1 MALSLNER
9 ALRRVEALVAEA
21 EALGVAVRVLSNGT
35 RVIDCG
41 IEAPGGLEAGRIFA
55 EVGMGG
61 LGSVT
66 FTHLVFLGDWWL
78 PALKVYTD
86 QPKLA
91 CMAAQYAGWSVS
103 KGDYFAMGSG
113 PGRALIRAEEK
124 LYDELSYTDPA
135 TVAVLC
141 LETGTMPTP
150 EVADYIAE
158 RAGIAADRLTLL
170 VAPTACAVGGVQVAA
185 RVVETGLHKL
195 HELGFDLSKILT
207 GFGTCPLPP
216 VAKSD
221 IRAIGRTN
229 DAILYGGQFHYT
241 VRADDRELEE
251 LTPRV
256 PASTSRDYGA
266 PFYDTFKG
274 YKFDF
279 YQVDPLLFSPA
290 EIFVTNVASGRTF
303 HAGQVNGEVLQK
315 SFLE

>member
-9 ALRRVEALVAEA
+9 ALARAETLITEA
-21 EALGVAVRVLSNGT
+21 EALGAAVQVLSNGT

-41 IEAPGGLEAGRIFA
+41 IDVPGGLEAGRIFA
-55 EVGMGG
+55 EVCMGG
-61 LGSVT
+61 LGAVS
-66 FTHLVFLGDWWL
+66 FTHLTFLKDWWL
-78 PALKVYTD
+78 PALKVQTD

-103 KGDYFAMGSG
+103 KDDYFAMGSG
-113 PGRALIRAEEK
+113 PARALIRAEEE
-124 LYDELSYTDPA
+124 LYDELGYTDEA
-135 TVAVLC
+135 KVAVLC
-141 LETGTMPTP
+141 LETGAIPTP
-150 EVADYIAE
+150 KIADYIAE
-158 RAGIAADRLTLL
+158 RAGVKPEALTLL
-170 VAPTACAVGGVQVAA
+170 AAPTACTVGSVQVAA

-195 HELGFDLSKILT
+195 HELGFDLGKILN

-229 DAILYGGQFHYT
+229 DAILYGGQVYYT
-241 VRADDRELEE
+241 VRADDEELEE
-251 LTPRV
+251 LAPRV
-256 PASTSRDYGA
+256 PASTSKDYGA

-290 EIFVTNVASGRTF
+290 EIFMTNVVSGRTF
-303 HAGQVNGEVLQK
+303 HAGQVNPEVLQK